1 MKKPLTIFAAIAT
14 IVIISSCQSSSGSN
28 SDFNFGKEKTAEEIR
43 AELKQK
49 EQQEFSKYIN
59 AKASMRRN
67 IIGETVLEGSIA
79 NLATLSSFKDVVLE
93 FTFISK
99 TGTEIETQTHTV
111 YEIIDPNK
119 LINFKIKTVASKA
132 AVNFSFR
139 LINATPI

>member
-1 MKKPLTIFAAIAT
+1 MKKPLLILASFA
-14 IVIISSCQSSSGSN
+14 VVVVISSCQSSSGN
-28 SDFNFGKEKTAEEIR
+28 SSFSFGKEKTAEEIR

-49 EQQEFSKYIN
+49 EQQEFNKYVD

-67 IIGETVLEGSIA
+67 IIGETVLEGTILNS
-79 NLATLSSFKDVVLE
+79 ATMASFKDIVLE

-111 YEIIDPNK
+111 YEIVYPNK
-119 LINFKIKTVASKA
+119 LVNFKIKTVASKA
-132 AVNFSFR
+132 AANFSFK